1 MFCLLNDKNEI
12 VYMTNSFSE
21 SLRLFRIRTD
31 VCERNLYQKKIYPN
45 INKYRK
51 ETK

>member
-12 VYMTNSFSE
+12 VYMTNNFSE

-31 VCERNLYQKKIYPN
+31 VCERKFISKEDIS
-45 INKYRK
+45 KYK
-51 ETK
+51 QI